1 MEKEFVPYEL
11 ALRMKQLGF
20 DEKCFR
26 YYQNGFLM
34 NDNPYLV
41 PKNSQLLTSEKE
53 CSAPLFQQAFRW
65 FRDSH
70 GLWVNKTVNFHSED
84 NLIRGYHYNI
94 HQAKDFIVDL
104 NKSVEFWYF
113 GISEEK
119 PEITCIEKLIEIV
132 EQNELNKQSN

>member
-41 PKNSQLLTSEKE
+41 PKNSHLITSEKE
-53 CSAPLFQQAFRW
+53 CSAPTFSQAFRW
-65 FRDSH
+65 FRDEYNLFGYSYPNDYQTY
-70 GLWVNKTVNFHSED
+70 GYRIVEVKSPENKE
-84 NLIRGYHYNI
+84 LIYDWGTN
-94 HQAKDFIVDL
+94 
-104 NKSVEFWYF
+104 NTN
-113 GISEEK
+113 EEA
-119 PEITCIEKLIEIV
+119 ELACLEKLIEIV
-132 EQNELNKQSN
+132 EKQK